1 MATLTTAFIPDVD
14 VVISYGRVKSR
25 LLSHRLC
32 SVTWLKQTDYGK
44 SLAAHAARLF
54 PIILRQDFSRNRP
67 ALAGYIVH
75 DGSNWLS
82 QHEFVEKE
90 LAILLVLQLMLEYMH
105 ILNPKHY
112 ACQLVLLST
121 L

>member
-1 MATLTTAFIPDVD
+1 MATVTTAFIPDVD
-14 VVISYGRVKSR
+14 IVISYGQVKSR
-25 LLSHRLC
+25 LLSHLLC
-32 SVTWLKQTDYGK
+32 PMTRVKQASYGK
-44 SLAAHAARLF
+44 K
-54 PIILRQDFSRNRP
+54 SRRSCNSTFFHNRP
-67 ALAGYIVH
+67 PLACYIVH
-75 DGSNWLS
+75 DGSNWVS

-90 LAILLVLQLMLEYMH
+90 LSILLVLQLMLEYMH

>member
-1 MATLTTAFIPDVD
+1 MATVTTAFIPDVD
-14 VVISYGRVKSR
+14 IVISYGQVKSR
-25 LLSHRLC
+25 LSSHLLGP
-32 SVTWLKQTDYGK
+32 VTPLKHASYGK
-44 SLAAHAARLF
+44 KSLHSCAST
-54 PIILRQDFSRNRP
+54 FSHSRP
-67 ALAGYIVH
+67 ALAGYVVH

-90 LAILLVLQLMLEYMH
+90 LTILLVLQLMLEYMH